1 MAQTS
6 TPEWA
11 QPEVEDTVHPKRRNV
26 PISMTEEE
34 IERVDAVASKTRQSR
49 SQLLKR
55 IVHSALYSADTETM
69 LGIRK

>member
-1 MAQTS
+1 MEHVS

-11 QPEVEDTVHPKRRNV
+11 LPDLEDPAHPKRRNV

-34 IERVDAVASKTRQSR
+34 IERVDAVASKTGQSR

-55 IVHSALYSADTETM
+55 IVHSALYSADTERM
-69 LGIRK
+69 LGLRK